1 MFTVIPLPIVIV
13 IIEIAVIIK
22 MSLRIQNHGGERSNS
37 DVSRGFH
44 YNGRPYYNCR
54 WERL

>member
-1 MFTVIPLPIVIV
+1 MFTVITLPIVIV